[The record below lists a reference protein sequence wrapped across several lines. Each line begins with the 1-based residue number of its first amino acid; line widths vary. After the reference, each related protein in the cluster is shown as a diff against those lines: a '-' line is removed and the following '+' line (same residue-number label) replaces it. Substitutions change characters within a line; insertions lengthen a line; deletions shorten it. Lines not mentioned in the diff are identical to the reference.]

1 MDNAAAERPRLDP
14 PRAAPAAIPAVALPS
29 PAPKP
34 AVAVALALDGD
45 DAAAAA
51 ASPPLRPITDVPPRP
66 GTAPVAPAWSERRRS
81 TSDEVIEAAFRVA
94 AEVRPC
100 ASAASEPREAVL
112 TAAPL
117 GVTLV
122 LRFQRSLRYAAAR
135 QRGASSGDRPPLA
148 AGQSPEEVGGAQR
161 PPVAQSASVSGIT
174 SPLMHAEG
182 ESSASLDND
191 RLVVAAALSN
201 ARGPDLLDPNW

>member
-1 MDNAAAERPRLDP
+1 MDNAAERPRLDP
-14 PRAAPAAIPAVALPS
+14 PLAAPVPIQAVALPS

-34 AVAVALALDGD
+34 TVAVTLTLEGD
-45 DAAAAA
+45 DAT
-51 ASPPLRPITDVPPRP
+51 PPLPHPTAAVPPRP

-94 AEVRPC
+94 AEVRQS
-100 ASAASEPREAVL
+100 ASAGDRDTNCVANRRTPVA
-112 TAAPL
+112 
-117 GVTLV
+117 TLV
-122 LRFQRSLRYAAAR
+122 LCFQRSLKYTAAR

-148 AGQSPEEVGGAQR
+148 AGQSPEEVAGAQR

-174 SPLMHAEG
+174 SPLMRPEC
-182 ESSASLDND
+182 ESNANLDND